1 MKIRELN
8 LHCGEC
14 DIIDY
19 CPEYPNTPICA
30 QPRFWDVDVDLYWK
44 IAEETEAS
52 DDEERAHKVYQKLLE
67 EENQRLREALE
78 ALQDQLNILSGEIN
92 PTIEVQMRIILDK
105 ALKGDSDD

>member
-19 CPEYPNTPICA
+19 CPEHPNTPICT

-52 DDEERAHKVYQKLLE
+52 DDKDRAHKVYQKLLE
-67 EENQRLREALE
+67 EENQRYRDALE
-78 ALQDQLNILSGEIN
+78 EIATHQSKN
-92 PTIEVQMRIILDK
+92 GDITRYIDVKIIAQN
-105 ALKGDSDD
+105 ALKGDLLDN